1 MNGATA
7 GGHTPAA
14 RARVDRPVRLGI
26 IGLGMAGGGMVP
38 AIMAHPGIVLAGAA
52 DLDGVLR
59 DRFARDYGCNV
70 DSSAAELMRRRD
82 IDAVYIATPHQFHRD
97 HAILAAQHG
106 KHVVVEKP
114 MALSLDDCDAMI
126 AASRQAGTVLIV
138 GHTHSFDPAIRA
150 MRDIIASGDLGRVSM
165 IAMMNYTDFMYR
177 PRRPEELDTA
187 QGGGILFNQ
196 IPHQVDIARLLAA
209 APLRQVRAVTD
220 ILDKSRPTEGC
231 CMALLTFADGSA
243 ASLVYSG
250 YDRFDSDELH
260 HWIGEG
266 GQPKTAQH
274 GQTREALGAMQS
286 GERERRARSELYG
299 YGGARSPA
307 QTKNTTRRQ
316 PHFGLL
322 VVTCEGGD
330 MRQSAD
336 GILIYSD
343 AGVREWKLPQGR
355 GTPGRGDVLDELYDA
370 VVVGTPSVHDG
381 VFGRGTVEAC
391 LAIHAS
397 AREGREIELS
407 ATR

>member
-1 MNGATA
+1 MNDAMA
-7 GGHTPAA
+7 GSHLRTV
-14 RARVDRPVRLGI
+14 RVGI

-38 AIMAHPGIVLAGAA
+38 AIVSHPGIELAGAA

-59 DRFARDYGCNV
+59 DRFARDYGCDV
-70 DSSAAELMRRRD
+70 DCSAAELVRRPD

-126 AASRQAGTVLIV
+126 AAPRQAGTVLIV

-150 MRDIIASGDLGRVSM
+150 MRDIIRSGDLGRVSM
-165 IAMMNYTDFMYR
+165 ISMINYTDFIYR
-177 PRRPEELDTA
+177 PRRPEELDTSK
-187 QGGGILFNQ
+187 GGGILFNQ
-196 IPHQVDIARLLAA
+196 IPHQVDIARLLAR
-209 APLRQVRAVTD
+209 APLRSVRAMTD
-220 ILDKSRPTEGC
+220 ILDQSRPTEGC
-231 CMALLTFADGSA
+231 CMAMLHFADGSA

-250 YDRFDSDELH
+250 YDRFDTDELH

-266 GQPKTAQH
+266 GQPKTARH
-274 GQTREALGAMQS
+274 GETREALRALHD
-286 GERERRARSELYG
+286 GERQARSELYG

-307 QTKNTTRRQ
+307 QATNAPRRQ
-316 PHFGLL
+316 PHFGML
-322 VVTCEGGD
+322 VVTCERGD

-343 AGVREWKLPQGR
+343 AGVREHRLPQGR
-355 GTPGRGDVLDELYDA
+355 SVPGRGDVLDELYDA
-370 VVVGTPSVHDG
+370 VVGGIAPVHDG
-381 VFGRGTVEAC
+381 AFGRGTVEAC

-407 ATR
+407 PLR